1 MLVRVKSWFSKDM
14 LRLTT
19 SAVESVFQSAGDG
32 GLFLTHLGGPP
43 LTTILVSMETM
54 PGYLFQITKEP
65 LQGGGTNLS
74 FRVWQD
80 AKDVG
85 LASAWR
91 CPERMD

>member
-1 MLVRVKSWFSKDM
+1 MDPK
-14 LRLTT
+14 TT
-19 SAVESVFQSAGDG
+19 Y
-32 GLFLTHLGGPP
+32 
-43 LTTILVSMETM
+43 ETM

-65 LQGGGTNLS
+65 LARRQGGGTNLS

-80 AKDVG
+80 ARDVG